1 MSILKSALGLNI
13 DYSSRVYGLDVFRAI
28 AIIIVV
34 MSHGDFIIGEVL
46 PGFPFIPLID
56 GVELFFVLSGFLI
69 GTILIKIF
77 EKNNGFETNEMFSF
91 WKRRWFR
98 TLPNYYLILGVNV
111 ILVSNGII
119 KGNIEHFNWK
129 FLFFLQNFNTY
140 FTDFFW
146 ESWSLTIEEWFYIFT
161 PLSVFILWKTRGAG
175 GQGGKNIFLISI
187 LGFIFL
193 TILYRYSKSGEA
205 VDPFLFDIKFR
216 KVVIAR
222 LDAIM
227 YGVLFAWV
235 KFYYPLLWK
244 KIAIPFFIIG
254 LILIFTIL
262 QVIKIDP
269 VGFYAKTIYFSAI
282 GFSAAMLLPYA
293 DSVKSF
299 KFPFGKAIT
308 HISIISYS
316 MYLVNLGLVAQVIEN
331 NFMPE
336 TKSAAAITYILYW
349 TIVVVLS
356 TLLYKFFEKPMM
368 DLRDYSTSKTEIR

>member
-1 MSILKSALGLNI
+1 MSLLKSVWALNT

-34 MSHGDFIIGEVL
+34 LGHGGFIIDIVL
-46 PGFPFIPLID
+46 PGFPYIPLID

-77 EKNNGFETNEMFSF
+77 EKNNGIDTKQMISF

-98 TLPNYYLILGVNV
+98 TIPNYYLILGVNV

-119 KGNIEHFNWK
+119 KGDIEQFNWK
-129 FLFFLQNFNTY
+129 FLLFLQNFNTW

-161 PLSVFILWKTRGAG
+161 PLSIFILWKTV
-175 GQGGKNIFLISI
+175 GKIISGKYIFLSSI
-187 LGFIFL
+187 LGFIL
-193 TILYRYSKSGEA
+193 VTVMYRYLKSGEV
-205 VDPFLFDIKFR
+205 VDPFWFDVKFR
-216 KVVIAR
+216 KVVLAR

-227 YGVLFAWV
+227 FGVLFAWV
-235 KFYYPLLWK
+235 KFYFPLLWK
-244 KIAIPFFIIG
+244 KIAVPFFILGMISIFSVMQ
-254 LILIFTIL
+254 LIKL
-262 QVIKIDP
+262 DP
-269 VGFYAKTIYFSAI
+269 VGFYAKTFYFSVI
-282 GFSAAMLLPYA
+282 GFSAAMLLPFA
-293 DSVKSF
+293 DSIKSF
-299 KFPFGKAIT
+299 KYPFGKAIT

-316 MYLVNLGLVAQVIEN
+316 MYLVNLALVAQVIEV

-349 TIVVVLS
+349 TIVVALS

-368 DLRDYSTSKTEIR
+368 DLREYSTTKTQIR

>member
-1 MSILKSALGLNI
+1 MSLLKSAFGLNI
-13 DYSSRVYGLDVFRAI
+13 DYSSRVYGLDVFRAV

-34 MSHGDFIIGEVL
+34 MGHGGFIIDKVL
-46 PGFPFIPLID
+46 PGFPYIPLID

-77 EKNNGFETNEMFSF
+77 EKSNGLDIKEMISF

-119 KGNIEHFNWK
+119 KGNIEQFNWK
-129 FLFFLQNFNTY
+129 FLLFLQNFNTH

-161 PLSVFILWKTRGAG
+161 PLSVVCLWKVSGKYIS
-175 GQGGKNIFLISI
+175 GKNIFLISI
-187 LGFIFL
+187 LSFILL
-193 TILYRYSKSGEA
+193 TIVYRYSKSGEA
-205 VDPFLFDIKFR
+205 VDPFWFDVKFR
-216 KVVIAR
+216 KVVLAR

-227 YGVLFAWV
+227 FGVLFAWL

-244 KIAIPFFIIG
+244 KLSVPFLITGLIFIFIIMH
-254 LILIFTIL
+254 LVKL
-262 QVIKIDP
+262 DP

-293 DSVKSF
+293 DSVKRF
-299 KFPFGKAIT
+299 KFPLGKAIT

-316 MYLVNLGLVAQVIEN
+316 MYLVNLALVAQVIEA

-336 TKSAAAITYILYW
+336 TKSAAAFTYILYW
-349 TIVVVLS
+349 SIVLLLS
-356 TLLYKFFEKPMM
+356 TLLYKYFEKPMM
-368 DLRDYSTSKTEIR
+368 DLRDFTTTKTKIS

>member
-1 MSILKSALGLNI
+1 MSFLKSAFRLNT
-13 DYSSRVYGLDVFRAI
+13 DYTSRVYGLDVFRAI

-34 MSHGDFIIGEVL
+34 MGHGGFIIDKVL
-46 PGFPFIPLID
+46 PGFPYIPLID

-77 EKNNGFETNEMFSF
+77 EKNNGLRTKEMVSF

-119 KGNIEHFNWK
+119 KGDIEQFNWK
-129 FLFFLQNFNTY
+129 FLFFLQNFNSY

-161 PLSVFILWKTRGAG
+161 PLSIFTLWKAAG
-175 GQGGKNIFLISI
+175 QFLSGKYIFLISI
-187 LGFIFL
+187 LSFIL
-193 TILYRYSKSGEA
+193 ITIFYRYYKSGEV
-205 VDPFLFDIKFR
+205 VDPFWFDVKFR
-216 KVVIAR
+216 KVVLAR

-227 YGVLFAWV
+227 FGVLFAWV

-244 KIAIPFFIIG
+244 KIAAPFFIMG
-254 LILIFTIL
+254 LILIFTIMQL
-262 QVIKIDP
+262 IKLDP

-293 DSVKSF
+293 DSVNSF
-299 KFPFGKAIT
+299 KSPFGKAIT

-316 MYLVNLGLVAQVIEN
+316 MYLVNLALVAQVIEV

-336 TKSAAAITYILYW
+336 TKSAAALTYILYW
-349 TIVVVLS
+349 TVVVVLS
-356 TLLYKFFEKPMM
+356 TLLYKYFEKPMM
-368 DLRDYSTSKTEIR
+368 DLRDFSTSKTEIR